1 MREGVLRQPGSLLL
15 VTAGAMLAA
24 GVASASQKYDI
35 DQAHSYIGFSVRH
48 MAVSNVRGEFK
59 QYEGDLSVDETDLAK
74 SSVELRIDAA
84 SIDTDVQR
92 RDEHLRSADFLD
104 VGNHPEIVFRSTKIE
119 KLADG
124 EYRATGDLTIRGVTR
139 QVTLDLEVAG
149 PINDP
154 FGNLRL
160 GVDGQVTIN
169 RKDFGVSWSQ
179 VLDNG
184 GLVVADDVKIS
195 FSLEAFRKA
204 G

>member
-1 MREGVLRQPGSLLL
+1 MKERLLKPSNI
-15 VTAGAMLAA
+15 LAIVA
-24 GVASASQKYDI
+24 LSMPVADVASASQKYDL
-35 DQAHSYIGFSVRH
+35 DQAHSYIGFAVRH

-59 QYEGDLSVDETDLAK
+59 QYSGNLTVDEADLTESAI
-74 SSVELRIDAA
+74 ELRIDAA
-84 SIDTDVQR
+84 SIDTDVER

-104 VGNHPEIVFRSTKIE
+104 VENHPEIVFRSTEIE
-119 KLADG
+119 KLAEG
-124 EYRATGDLTIRGVTR
+124 EYRASGDLTIRGVTR
-139 QVTLDLEVAG
+139 PVTLDLEVAG

-160 GVDGQVTIN
+160 GVDGRVTIN

-195 FSLEAFRKA
+195 FSIEAFRKA